1 MKLHMRFAMPL
12 LLAACAS
19 HEPPPTSEPAKTT
32 QVTTMPESHTIDC
45 VAVIT
50 SSESEAIAAK
60 SDGAVMTVKVHDG
73 QFVRKDEL
81 IAQIDTQELRNTLEK
96 AQGERARAAGDAGR
110 AGAEASNAARKA
122 ALARRMA
129 NAGVSSQADYQNAMA
144 EAASAGAG
152 GAGAVG
158 AMRSAE
164 ATIKEQEILIAAADL
179 KSPMDGI
186 ISNIKFHE
194 GEVPHKGVTI
204 ARVFN
209 PAKLQVRFLLPR
221 AKRAVVKEHD
231 HIEIDYGT
239 DRKVGASVSEV
250 RDTHD
255 VAIDFLTVIAEL
267 DNAPRAEDLQVGVRG
282 LVHLADKGVAQ

>member
-1 MKLHMRFAMPL
+1 MPL

-19 HEPPPTSEPAKTT
+19 HEPPPTSEPATT
-32 QVTTMPESHTIDC
+32 NQATVTMQESHTIDC

-50 SSESEAIAAK
+50 SSESEAITAK
-60 SDGAVMTVKVHDG
+60 SDGAVMTLKVHDG
-73 QFVRKDEL
+73 QPVTKDQL

-96 AQGERARAAGDAGR
+96 AEGERARAAGDAGR
-110 AGAEASNAARKA
+110 AGAEAANAARKA
-122 ALARRMA
+122 AIARRMA
-129 NAGVSSQADYQNAMA
+129 NAGVSSLADYQNAMS

-164 ATIKEQEILIAAADL
+164 ATIKEQQILIAAADL
-179 KSPMDGI
+179 KAPMDGI

-209 PAKLQVRFLLPR
+209 PAKLQVKFLLPR
-221 AKRAVVKEHD
+221 TKRTAVKEHD
-231 HIEIDYGT
+231 HVEIEYGT
-239 DRKVGASVSEV
+239 DRKVGASVTEV